1 MAKEK
6 IQPLGWY
13 SGIRA
18 YKIIGFKN
26 RQALVKYISNGSLRA
41 ITVNEIGDA
50 GRRYAIKGEWLISFI
65 DRFKRGVAQGEKY
78 TVHELKMMLQGTLDY
93 CKEHNLK
100 TLEELIKSV
109 RRLK

>member
-6 IQPLGWY
+6 INPLGWY

-26 RQALVKYISNGSLRA
+26 RQALVKYINEGSLRA

-65 DRFKRGVAQGEKY
+65 DRFEKGIAQGEKY
-78 TVHELKMMLQGTLDY
+78 TVPELKLMLQGTLEF
-93 CKEHNLK
+93 CKDHNIK
-100 TLEELIKSV
+100 TLGELIKSI
-109 RRLK
+109 RQLK